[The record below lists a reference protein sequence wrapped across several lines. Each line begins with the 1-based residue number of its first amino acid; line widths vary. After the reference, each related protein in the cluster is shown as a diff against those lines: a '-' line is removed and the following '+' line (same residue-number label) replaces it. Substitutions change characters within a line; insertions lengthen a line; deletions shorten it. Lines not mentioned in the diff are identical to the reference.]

1 MSGRNFFVFVGLATF
16 DFAALLSSFAFCFFV
31 RYLVETDGEVLEA
44 FWLTFQK
51 IWFFVGFSL
60 FILFLF
66 YVRGLYR
73 KRIGFWDET
82 KEIVRTGVVFIVVF
96 FFATAI
102 FKLDHT
108 VSRIALLFGTALMI
122 FLIPLLKLHL
132 KHRLYKSGIW
142 GERVAIVGRNRRAV
156 ELARKFSTDS
166 YLGYR
171 VVGFVKASDVIHAVA
186 SKKVE
191 TVIICD
197 EVSSKELMNIQKLV
211 KNVILV
217 PSIDGIAI
225 LNTEFNY
232 SFEERSFF
240 LTIKNNLKSQSSIF
254 IKRALDLLLVALLLP
269 FVLTC
274 IAVIAILIRLDSKGS
289 AIFVQRRLGSKGEF
303 LVYKFRSM
311 YENSDEILE
320 RYLLAN
326 ESAAT
331 EWRVYKKLKGE
342 DPRVTRVGKWIR
354 SLSLDELPQI
364 FNVLKGEMS
373 IVGPRPY
380 LPSESDD
387 MGDKKEYIL
396 EAKPGITG
404 LWQVSGRNE
413 LTFEERLSMDVW
425 YVLNWSVWLDVVILL
440 KTVKVVLK
448 KSGAY

>member
-1 MSGRNFFVFVGLATF
+1 MFGRNFFVFVGLAAF
-16 DFAALLSSFAFCFFV
+16 DFVALLSSFAFCFFV
-31 RYLVETDGEVLEA
+31 RYLFETDSGVAKA
-44 FWLTFQK
+44 FELSFQK

-60 FILFLF
+60 FIVFLF
-66 YVRGLYR
+66 YARGLYR
-73 KRIGFWDET
+73 KRIGFWDEA
-82 KEIVRTGVVFIVVF
+82 KEIARTGVVSIVIF
-96 FFATAI
+96 FFATAL

-108 VSRIALLFGTALMI
+108 VSRIALLFGVMLML
-122 FLIPLLKLHL
+122 FFIPMLKLYL
-132 KHRLYKSGIW
+132 KQRLYKSGIW
-142 GERVAIVGRNRRAV
+142 GERVAIVGRNKRAV

-171 VVGFVKASDVIHAVA
+171 VVGFVEANNGFDGLA

-211 KNVILV
+211 KNIILV
-217 PSIDGIAI
+217 PSIDGLAV

-240 LTIKNNLKSQSSIF
+240 LTVKNNLKSQTNIF

-269 FVLTC
+269 FVLVF
-274 IAVIAILIRLDSKGS
+274 IAVIVVLIRFDSKGS
-289 AIFVQRRLGSKGEF
+289 AIFVQRRLGSEGEF

-311 YENSDEILE
+311 YENGDEILRE
-320 RYLLAN
+320 YLQAN

-331 EWRVYKKLKGE
+331 QWRVYKKLKGD

-380 LPSESDD
+380 MPSESDD

-440 KTVKVVLK
+440 KTLKVVLK